1 MASREHWTEY
11 FQNRGA
17 RVSNSTTK
25 QTTIVIVGEEPGAS
39 KIAKAQHYGVGTIS
53 WPMFVYLGFTE
64 ERSTYQLTT
73 LPEDVLQDII
83 YAIALTCERLYAYA
97 IRSGS
102 DHAYES
108 FIATSSGLR
117 RLLFI
122 GWGSEPTNL
131 EGRN

>member
-64 ERSTYQLTT
+64 ERSDYQLST

-83 YAIALTCERLYAYA
+83 YPSA
-97 IRSGS
+97 S
-102 DHAYES
+102 
-108 FIATSSGLR
+108 
-117 RLLFI
+117 
-122 GWGSEPTNL
+122 TNPDPQHL
-131 EGRN
+131 